1 MALVT
6 GGELVVRAV
15 RKAGVEKLFA
25 LHGANIDTI
34 FQGCLD
40 NGVPIVDTRHEMNA
54 GHAAEGYARV
64 TQRLGVACVTAGG
77 GMTNVVT
84 SMANALLD
92 RTPVLYLCGSGMLKQ
107 RQINTLQSDIDQ
119 VALATPVTKWAHAIT
134 CIDQIPRLVA
144 QAIRIATQAPRG
156 PVMLDLP
163 WDVLLSTIDEDT
175 PMQAGPTV
183 LRSGQASDSDIRQ
196 IIEGVSSSKR
206 PVILL
211 GSEAIRSDTRRAV
224 ERLAAAT
231 GVPVFAE
238 FEGLGLLR
246 DLPDHL
252 HGGLVQSLYGL
263 KAQSPD
269 LVLMAG
275 IRFGLYTGHGT
286 GQLIP
291 YAARTIQIDPD
302 AREIGRLQPVEFGV
316 CADVGSTLQALATA
330 AETVASP
337 DRAPWQA
344 VIRGHVKKRYTAISG
359 QVKERPGVLHPL
371 RASDIVVEHVTK
383 DVTVVADGALTY
395 LWLSEVIAQR
405 RPAALL
411 FHSHLSSMGCG
422 FGVAIGAQAGVEP
435 GKRVILVTGD
445 GAVGYSL
452 GEFDTAVRNKLPL
465 IVVVMNNQS
474 WGATLH
480 FQQMIVGADRVTG
493 TRLENGRYEGAAAA
507 LGAGSYFADD
517 AATFRKA
524 LSAALAKNE
533 PACINVLVDLDPTP
547 PEELVVMGMDPF
559 EPPSAKAFGGG
570 ITSK

>member
-6 GGELVVRAV
+6 GGELVVRAL
-15 RKAGVEKLFA
+15 RKAGVEKVFA
-25 LHGANIDTI
+25 LHGANVDTI
-34 FQGCLD
+34 FQSCLD
-40 NGVPIVDTRHEMNA
+40 NGVPLVDTRHEMNA

-64 TQRLGVACVTAGG
+64 AQRLGVAVVTAGG

-107 RQINTLQSDIDQ
+107 RQINTLQHDIDQ
-119 VALATPVTKWAHAIT
+119 VALATPVTKWAHAIA

-163 WDVLLSTIDEDT
+163 WDVLLATIEENT
-175 PMQAGPTV
+175 PMETGPAV
-183 LRSGQASDSDIRQ
+183 LRSGEASNADIRR
-196 IIEGVSSSKR
+196 IIDMVFSSKR

-211 GSEAIRSDTRRAV
+211 GSEAARSDTRQAV

-231 GVPVFAE
+231 GAPVFAE
-238 FEGLGLLR
+238 FEGLGVIGK
-246 DLPDHL
+246 LPSHL

-263 KAQSPD
+263 DEQSPD
-269 LVLMAG
+269 LVLMVG
-275 IRFGLYTGHGT
+275 IRFGLYTGFGT

-291 YAARTIQIDPD
+291 HSARTIQIDPD

-316 CADVGSTLQALATA
+316 SADVGPTLEALATA
-330 AETVASP
+330 AETVALP
-337 DRAPWQA
+337 DRGPWQA
-344 VIRGHVKKRYTAISG
+344 VVRGHVEKRYTVISG
-359 QVKERPGVLHPL
+359 HVKERPGVLHPL
-371 RASDIVVEHVTK
+371 WASAIVAEHVTN
-383 DVTVVADGALTY
+383 DITVVADGALTY
-395 LWLSEVIAQR
+395 LWLSEVIAES
-405 RPAALL
+405 RPRSLL
-411 FHSHLSSMGCG
+411 CHSHLSCMGMG
-422 FGVAIGAQAGVEP
+422 FGVAVGAQAGVEP

-465 IVVVMNNQS
+465 IVVVMNNRS

-480 FQQMIVGADRVTG
+480 FQQIVVGPNRVTG
-493 TRLENGRYEGAAAA
+493 TRLENGRYEGVAAA

-517 AATFRKA
+517 AESLRAA
-524 LSAALAKNE
+524 LSMALSKNE
-533 PACINVLVDLDPTP
+533 PACINVLVDLDPIP

-559 EPPSAKAFGGG
+559 APPSADAF
-570 ITSK
+570 TLAKR